1 MQRRDF
7 LKALGGLTL
16 YGLNPAVAATGAER
30 YRNLLFLVELKG
42 GNDGLNT
49 LIPHADP
56 HYARL
61 RPRIAVARDQVL
73 PLSEQAALHPALVPL
88 MPLWQ
93 AGQLAW
99 VQGVG
104 YPQPN
109 LSHFRSI
116 EIWDTASHSH
126 ETLDAGWLARLFKAV
141 PPPAGLAADGVSVGS
156 AELGP
161 LAGSGARTIT
171 ITDPEQFRRQSHLAG
186 AANKTARNGT
196 LAHILKVETDIL
208 QAAEG
213 LGALSGFATDF
224 PGTAFGQ
231 AVRAAA
237 HVAASPAGVAAI
249 KLSLGSFDTHVNQPG
264 PHARLLGELAGGL
277 SALAEALKER
287 GLWER
292 SLILT
297 YAEFGRRPAENASNG
312 TDHGTASA
320 HLLAGGRVRGGLYGQ
335 VPELGRLEGGNL
347 VHTVDFRSLY
357 ATVIQRHW
365 GLDPQAVLS
374 GRFPILDVMR
384 A

>member
-16 YGLNPAVAATGAER
+16 YCAQPLAWGASAAP
-30 YRNLLFLVELKG
+30 YRNLLILIELKG

-49 LIPHADP
+49 LIPFADP
-56 HYARL
+56 LYARL
-61 RPRIAVARDQVL
+61 RPRIAIPRDQAI
-73 PLSEQAALHPALVPL
+73 PLSAQAALHPALAPL

-104 YPQPN
+104 YPKPD

-116 EIWDTASHSH
+116 EIWDTASRSD
-126 ETLDAGWLARLFKAV
+126 ETLASGWLARLFELA
-141 PPPAGLAADGVSVGS
+141 PPPAGFAADGVAVGS

-161 LAGSGARTIT
+161 LAGGHARTVAL
-171 ITDPEQFRRQSHLAG
+171 TDTEQFRRQSRLAG
-186 AANKTARNGT
+186 PIAPVSRNAA
-196 LAHILKVETDIL
+196 LAHMLKVEGDIR
-208 QAAEG
+208 QAAG
-213 LGALSGFATDF
+213 SLGAGVSLNTTF
-224 PGTAFGQ
+224 PQSAFGN

-237 HVAASPAGVAAI
+237 HVAASPAGVAVI

-264 PHARLLGELAGGL
+264 QHQRLLGELAGGIAAL
-277 SALAEALKER
+277 SSALKET

-297 YAEFGRRPAENASNG
+297 YAEFGRRPAENGSNG
-312 TDHGTASA
+312 TDHGTANT
-320 HLLAGGRVRGGLYGQ
+320 HLVTGGRVRGGLFGPPPNLAQ
-335 VPELGRLEGGNL
+335 LENGNL
-347 VHTVDFRSLY
+347 IHGVDFRSMY

-365 GLDPQAVLS
+365 GLDPQQALN
-374 GRFPILDVMR
+374 GRFTPLDFLR
-384 A
+384 T